1 MTIQRFARVKAL
13 RFLLSARARRLDRLK
28 RLARLCALVTG
39 ISGLVH
45 ALQRER
51 GTTSLHLGA
60 DGGML
65 PDLSARRA
73 ESDLALDR
81 VQAELSAIDPLGWEG
96 SLTSCI
102 AFARRALA
110 DLPDLRA
117 RVGAGSIDLRSATLA
132 YSALIEA
139 LMAVVTAVAGL
150 SADNALSRALTA
162 LLNFMRAKEFSGQER
177 AVGAA
182 ALTAGQFDATRFRRM
197 AQLEAAQTQALDL
210 FATHADDVQRAFL
223 SATLQGPDCE
233 QVLQLRAQ
241 LRETGPNRPLAGT
254 TAQAW
259 FAAATGRINRLKQ
272 VEDRLI
278 TDLEALCADRI
289 AGAQHELAAPLAGAP
304 WHLRL
309 FAWGLRRRL
318 HRDGDWS
325 ERVADAMVTL
335 ETDRLPSW
343 LSKALAQVT
352 DGIDPDLSPAAQQQR
367 ERQWAEASREA
378 LEAVIDRFSQQHEQA
393 LDIMAAHAGGIQGD
407 ARSMADLA
415 GRNARHSLTMA
426 SASSQTRGGV
436 EAVVQAAGSLSL
448 SIRDINDQAAQAL
461 TVSADAVAE
470 ARQTHRAVEGLT
482 DAARSIG
489 RIVEII
495 GEISGQT
502 NLLALNATIEAAR
515 AGEAGKGFAVV
526 AGEVKSL
533 ASQTGR
539 ATDEIG
545 QRIEEMQAATG
556 AAVTA
561 IGATAAK
568 IEAIAALV
576 AGIEAALMRQRQ
588 DTERIEENM
597 RSVAESATDIDSV
610 VEDVAQ
616 GADHIGRMT
625 GNALSATDEL
635 SRLVESLRDGLEG
648 FVTRVRA
655 A

>member
-1 MTIQRFARVKAL
+1 MPDFPRLAAL
-13 RFLLSARARRLDRLK
+13 RFLISARAQRLNRLK
-28 RLARLCALVTG
+28 RLARLCSLVTG
-39 ISGLVH
+39 IGGLVH

-51 GTTSLHLGA
+51 GTTNLHLGA
-60 DGGML
+60 HDDSSL
-65 PDLSARRA
+65 PDLNARRTETDQA
-73 ESDLALDR
+73 MER
-81 VQAELSAIDPLGWEG
+81 VRAELAGIDPLGWEG
-96 SLTSCI
+96 SLTGCLR
-102 AFARRALA
+102 FARRALL

-117 RVGAGSIDLRSATLA
+117 RITARQVDLRTATLS
-132 YSALIEA
+132 YSALVEA
-139 LMAVVTAVAGL
+139 LLAVVTAVAGI
-150 SADNALSRALTA
+150 STDNPLSRALTA
-162 LLNFMRAKEFSGQER
+162 LLNFMRAKEFAGQER

-197 AQLEAAQTQALDL
+197 AQLEGAQKQALGL
-210 FATHADDVQRAFL
+210 FTDHADAGQRRFL
-223 SATLQGPDCE
+223 AATLRGPDCG
-233 QVLQLRAQ
+233 QVEALRTL
-241 LRETGPNRPLAGT
+241 LRDTGPNRPVTAISAG
-254 TAQAW
+254 QW

-278 TDLEALCADRI
+278 TDLESLCTDRI
-289 AGAQHELAAPLAGAP
+289 AELAEELTAPIAGAP
-304 WHLRL
+304 LHLRL
-309 FAWGLRRRL
+309 FAWALGGRLRRA
-318 HRDGDWS
+318 GDWS
-325 ERVADAMVTL
+325 ERVADGMSTLDRSHLPPWLASALDSVTG
-335 ETDRLPSW
+335 D
-343 LSKALAQVT
+343 
-352 DGIDPDLSPAAQQQR
+352 IDPDLSPAAQQQR
-367 ERQWAEASREA
+367 ERQWAEANREA

-393 LDIMAAHAGGIQGD
+393 LSIMANHAGGIQGD

-436 EAVVQAAGSLSL
+436 EAVAEAAGSLSL
-448 SIRDINDQAAQAL
+448 SIRDINAQAGQAL
-461 TVSADAVAE
+461 SVSAEAVAE
-470 ARQTHRAVEGLT
+470 ARETHRAVEGLT
-482 DAARSIG
+482 DAARNIG

-539 ATDEIG
+539 ATDEIAG
-545 QRIEEMQAATG
+545 RIEEMQTATG

-568 IEAIAALV
+568 IEAIAGLI
-576 AGIEAALMRQRQ
+576 AGIEAALLRQRQ

-597 RSVAESATDIDSV
+597 RSVAESAADIDSV

-625 GNALSATDEL
+625 GNALSATGEL
-635 SRLVESLRDGLEG
+635 SRLVDSLRDGLEG